1 MLVFVE
7 RDGFTAE
14 QLERIWHRLVRQA
27 VQFSALFDDHVDTV
41 AIQREFKQVFAR
53 GNLDRPAR
61 PEVIAYQRLQF
72 SEFPMVVQ
80 NVEAHIR
87 QPAQLGLFFP

>member
-1 MLVFVE
+1 MLVFVQS
-7 RDGFTAE
+7 DGFIAE
-14 QLERIWHRLVRQA
+14 QLQRFWRRLVRQA
-27 VQFSALFDDHVDTV
+27 VQFSALLDDHVNPV

-61 PEVIAYQRLQF
+61 PEVIADQRLQF
-72 SEFPMVVQ
+72 GEFPMVVQ

-87 QPAQLGLFFP
+87 QPA

>member
-7 RDGFTAE
+7 RDGFIAE
-14 QLERIWHRLVRQA
+14 QLERFWRRLIRQA
-27 VQFSALFDDHVDTV
+27 IQFSALFDDHIDTV

-53 GNLDRPAR
+53 GNLYRPAR
-61 PEVIAYQRLQF
+61 PEVIADQRLQF
-72 SEFPMVVQ
+72 GEFPMVVQ

-87 QPAQLGLFFP
+87 EPAQLGPFFP